1 MHGYSNLACS
11 SPPMA
16 SNGAVR
22 ARRSLELTN
31 TKETNAWEG
40 LAIGAVT
47 LARTFSTGSHRIS
60 TPSARAVGG
69 ERSRSGGGGG
79 LPGAVRRAFSMRR
92 QPAGFGKGDGY
103 YWRIHDMDGDT
114 DGVVDNAASAGE
126 EHDDEEEKMK
136 NNKKKEQLAE
146 AADEKEAAATKS
158 NTETATEKK
167 KRSGNILRACKKLLR
182 LHRLNSKQVTTPPRA
197 SAS

>member
-11 SPPMA
+11 SPPVA

-22 ARRSLELTN
+22 ARRSMELTN

-60 TPSARAVGG
+60 SSAAARSCG
-69 ERSRSGGGGG
+69 ERTRSGGGGGGG

-92 QPAGFGKGDGY
+92 HPAGYGKEDGY
-103 YWRIHDMDGDT
+103 YWRIHDMDGGS
-114 DGVVDNAASAGE
+114 DGGDDNAAAAGE
-126 EHDDEEEKMK
+126 EHDDEEEK

-146 AADEKEAAATKS
+146 AAVGKEAAGKAS
-158 NTETATEKK
+158 TATTKK
-167 KRSGNILRACKKLLR
+167 KRGGNILRACKKLFW
-182 LHRLNSKQVTTPPRA
+182 Q
-197 SAS
+197 

>member
-11 SPPMA
+11 SSPPPVA
-16 SNGAVR
+16 GGGCR

-60 TPSARAVGG
+60 SSSRSGAG
-69 ERSRSGGGGG
+69 ERVARTAGGGGG

-92 QPAGFGKGDGY
+92 HPAVLGKGDGY
-103 YWRIHDMDGDT
+103 YWRIHDNMDGDSD
-114 DGVVDNAASAGE
+114 DGDNPAAAAA
-126 EHDDEEEKMK
+126 EEEER
-136 NNKKKEQLAE
+136 NKKEQLAE
-146 AADEKEAAATKS
+146 AAGEKVSATP
-158 NTETATEKK
+158 TPTPKK
-167 KRSGNILRACKKLLR
+167 KKGGRIVKACKKLLR
-182 LHRLNSKQVTTPPRA
+182 L
-197 SAS
+197 

>member
-11 SPPMA
+11 SSSPPPVA
-16 SNGAVR
+16 AAGNGAGCR

-60 TPSARAVGG
+60 SSSRSGAG
-69 ERSRSGGGGG
+69 ERVGRTAGGGGG

-92 QPAGFGKGDGY
+92 HPAGLGKGDGY
-103 YWRIHDMDGDT
+103 YWRIHDNMDGDSDD
-114 DGVVDNAASAGE
+114 DGDNPAAAAA
-126 EHDDEEEKMK
+126 EEEERDKK
-136 NNKKKEQLAE
+136 EQLAESADEKKKEQLAE
-146 AADEKEAAATKS
+146 AADEKVSA
-158 NTETATEKK
+158 TATATPKK
-167 KRSGNILRACKKLLR
+167 KKGGRIMKACKKLLR
-182 LHRLNSKQVTTPPRA
+182 V
-197 SAS
+197 